1 MAAKKRQNK
10 MVHFKGSAF
19 SVQVLGL
26 LYVNYK
32 AGGGRGRGRPAR
44 VPYPFV
50 HSSHFLIFIE

>member
-32 AGGGRGRGRPAR
+32 AGGGGGGEEDLPECLIHLFT
-44 VPYPFV
+44 VPTF
-50 HSSHFLIFIE
+50 